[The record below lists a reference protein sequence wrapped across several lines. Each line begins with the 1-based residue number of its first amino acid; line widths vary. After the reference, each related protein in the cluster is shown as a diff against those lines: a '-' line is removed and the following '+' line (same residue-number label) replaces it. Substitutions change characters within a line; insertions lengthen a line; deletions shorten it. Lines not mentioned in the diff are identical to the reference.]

1 MSQRLKVTR
10 EQFDVASDCVMHRPT
25 GSWFAAHPGEAK
37 PCREYIRIDALLN
50 SDNYYLLFEIR
61 EVGCK
66 LLSERLT
73 RVSTMSR
80 AA

>member
-10 EQFDVASDCVMHRPT
+10 EQFDMAGDCVMHRPT
-25 GSWFAAHPGEAK
+25 GSWFSAHPGEVE

-61 EVGCK
+61 EVGRK
-66 LLSERLT
+66 LLGERLS
-73 RVSTMSR
+73 RASTMAR

>member
-1 MSQRLKVTR
+1 MIRRIGVTR
-10 EQFDVASDCVMHRPT
+10 EQFDVVDNCVMHRPT
-25 GSWFAAHPGEAK
+25 GSWFAAYPGEAI
-37 PCREYIRIDALLN
+37 PCCENVRIGTLPN
-50 SDNYYLLFEIR
+50 SDNYLVFEIR

-73 RVSTMSR
+73 RCTRMAR